1 MTDVLLHSTTS
12 LLTYKHTKQTF
23 NLLFMHIIG
32 KLIELK
38 RLVKNA
44 TNKKKTTF
52 QNRRYMLV
60 EKKRNEKFI

>member
-23 NLLFMHIIG
+23 NFLFMHIIG

-44 TNKKKTTF
+44 TNKKKKNNF
-52 QNRRYMLV
+52 P
-60 EKKRNEKFI
+60 KS